1 MPMLRDGA
9 LENLGE
15 GGKGATQWFMLHAL
29 ERGLELRFYSE
40 ECGELRGVIS
50 VREIERVGPTDET
63 AQFEVVLPDDTYRL
77 RAVNA
82 EDRADWMMRLGWEPA
97 PARAPE
103 PVAAEQQP
111 DEEGEP
117 PERPLGSLLVVAS
130 CPEMGTLDAEI
141 TEASVFDQEVM
152 TKLIELRDGQLLHV
166 AFDRAGT
173 TTSGRSDVQM
183 FELADV
189 LRKQGSH
196 LWRFVIKDTKWFH
209 AYKQMVKMALQQIQS
224 EYPEC
229 RLEVVCVNGGNITQV
244 EQQEMPRILEGAVLD
259 CRAKGVPL
267 VYSMR
272 CVDYREI
279 DAMVHENSRDKLY
292 GVHGVAGDATEVD
305 LSSREG
311 GLRCALALLVPA
323 LSRHT
328 TLQQLYVYGNQL
340 TALPESIGQLSTL
353 QTLILCGNQL
363 TALPESIG
371 QLSTLQEL
379 DLHDNPL
386 TTLPESIGQ
395 LSTLRWL
402 DLNDNQ
408 LTTLPESIGQLRTLH
423 TLILFDNQLI
433 TLPESIGQLSALH
446 KLDLNDNQLTT
457 LPESIGQL
465 STLHTLDLNDNQL
478 TTLPESIGQLRT
490 LQELYLLGNQLT
502 TLPESIGQLST
513 LEKLP
518 LRGNQLTALPESIGQ
533 LSTLEGL
540 YLHGTQLTTLPESI
554 GQLSTLQEL
563 YLDGNQLTTLP
574 ESIGQLST
582 LEKLDL
588 HGNQLTTLPES
599 IGQLS
604 TLEKLW
610 VDGNQL
616 TALPESI
623 GQLSTLQ
630 ELYLDGNQLTTL
642 PESIGQLSTLQ
653 ELKLDKKLTTLP
665 KSVQTLK
672 DGGCAVSMLD
682 SDEESVQDLM
692 RI

>member
-15 GGKGATQWFMLHAL
+15 GGEGSTQWFMLHAL

-63 AQFEVVLPDDTYRL
+63 AQFEIVLPDETYHL
-77 RAVNA
+77 RAVDA
-82 EDRADWMMRLGWEPA
+82 EDRADWMMRLGWEPS
-97 PARAPE
+97 PSRAAGPVVPE
-103 PVAAEQQP
+103 QP

-117 PERPLGSLLVVAS
+117 PERPLGALLVVAS
-130 CPEMGTLDAEI
+130 CPEMGTLDAEV

-152 TKLIELRDGQLLHV
+152 TKLIALRDGQLLHV

-244 EQQEMPRILEGAVLD
+244 EQQEMPRILQGAVLD

-279 DAMVHENSRDKLY
+279 DAMVLENSRDKLY
-292 GVHGVAGDATEVD
+292 HVHGVAECETEVD
-305 LSSREG
+305 LSSGKG
-311 GLRCALALLVPA
+311 GLKCALALLGPT
-323 LSRHT
+323 LSQHT
-328 TLQQLYVYGNQL
+328 TLQG
-340 TALPESIGQLSTL
+340 
-353 QTLILCGNQL
+353 
-363 TALPESIG
+363 
-371 QLSTLQEL
+371 
-379 DLHDNPL
+379 
-386 TTLPESIGQ
+386 
-395 LSTLRWL
+395 
-402 DLNDNQ
+402 LN
-408 LTTLPESIGQLRTLH
+408 LG
-423 TLILFDNQLI
+423 
-433 TLPESIGQLSALH
+433 
-446 KLDLNDNQLTT
+446 
-457 LPESIGQL
+457 
-465 STLHTLDLNDNQL
+465 
-478 TTLPESIGQLRT
+478 
-490 LQELYLLGNQLT
+490 GNQLT

-513 LEKLP
+513 LQKL
-518 LRGNQLTALPESIGQ
+518 S
-533 LSTLEGL
+533 
-540 YLHGTQLTTLPESI
+540 
-554 GQLSTLQEL
+554 
-563 YLDGNQLTTLP
+563 LDGNQLTTLP

-582 LEKLDL
+582 LQKLYMY
-588 HGNQLTTLPES
+588 GNQLTTLPES

-604 TLEKLW
+604 TLRTLSLA
-610 VDGNQL
+610 GNQL
-616 TALPESI
+616 TTLPESIGQLSTLRMLSLAGNQLTTLPESIGQLSTLRTLSLTGNQLTTLPESI

-630 ELYLDGNQLTTL
+630 KLYLDGNQLTTL

-653 ELKLDKKLTTLP
+653 ELSLYGNQLTTLP
-665 KSVQTLK
+665 ESIGQLTTLQELSLYGNQLTTLPESIGQLSTLQTLSLYGNQLTTLPESVQTLQA
-672 DGGCAVSMLD
+672 GGCEVSMGD
-682 SDEESVQDLM
+682 
-692 RI
+692 